1 MPCIVYC
8 HGNSGSRL
16 DCLDILEHLL
26 PLNISILALDFSG
39 SGQSDGDY
47 VSMGHYEKDDIKVV
61 VQYLERLG
69 TSHIGLW
76 GRSMGA
82 VSALLY
88 SSYSRNI
95 DFIIAESPFASLR
108 TLCVE
113 LVNTHTKIPKILA
126 QLLVSRLRSG
136 VKKTA
141 KFDIDDVELIK
152 RIHKVK
158 CPVLLLHS
166 NEDELIPI
174 THAQAL
180 MKEAKGNFAFIETC
194 GSHNCQRLP
203 ENINKIVSFLIENI
217 EEKPY
222 EEECTE
228 DIMPSIHCTNSF
240 SLRNLN
246 LRKDTER
253 KNNAGQYFKLAQ
265 KALKKEEK

>member
-1 MPCIVYC
+1 M
-8 HGNSGSRL
+8 
-16 DCLDILEHLL
+16 
-26 PLNISILALDFSG
+26 
-39 SGQSDGDY
+39 
-47 VSMGHYEKDDIKVV
+47 
-61 VQYLERLG
+61 
-69 TSHIGLW
+69 
-76 GRSMGA
+76 
-82 VSALLY
+82 
-88 SSYSRNI
+88 
-95 DFIIAESPFASLR
+95 
-108 TLCVE
+108 
-113 LVNTHTKIPKILA
+113 
-126 QLLVSRLRSG
+126 
-136 VKKTA
+136 
-141 KFDIDDVELIK
+141 ELIK

-166 NEDELIPI
+166 NEDELIPV

-180 MKEAKGNFAFIETC
+180 MSKAKGNVAFIETC
-194 GSHNCQRLP
+194 GSHNCQRSP